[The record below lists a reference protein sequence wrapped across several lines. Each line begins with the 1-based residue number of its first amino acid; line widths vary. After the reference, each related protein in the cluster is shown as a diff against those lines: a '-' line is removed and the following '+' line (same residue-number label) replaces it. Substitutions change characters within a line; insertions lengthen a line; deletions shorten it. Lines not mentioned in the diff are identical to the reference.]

1 MLDILLISF
10 SLAMDCFAVSIAA
23 GSTTNK
29 PKILDSLKIG
39 LFFGLFQALMPLIGW
54 FIGFSFKEIIENI
67 DHWIAF
73 LLLAAIGIKMLY
85 EAFKNKDNRKKND
98 ITRMPVLLILSVAT
112 SIDALV
118 VGISLPLLNV
128 PLYLAIILIGSFAF
142 LFSVTG
148 YFLGRKIGKVIGN
161 KAEILGGL
169 ILIGI
174 GIKILIEHLS

>member
-1 MLDILLISF
+1 
-10 SLAMDCFAVSIAA
+10 
-23 GSTTNK
+23 
-29 PKILDSLKIG
+29 
-39 LFFGLFQALMPLIGW
+39 
-54 FIGFSFKEIIENI
+54 
-67 DHWIAF
+67 
-73 LLLAAIGIKMLY
+73 LLLAIIGIKMLY

-128 PLYLAIILIGSFAF
+128 PLYLAITSIGSFAF

-148 YFLGRKIGKVIGN
+148 YFLGHKIGKVIGN
-161 KAEILGGL
+161 KVEILGGL

-174 GIKILIEHLS
+174 GIKILIEHLN

>member
-1 MLDILLISF
+1 MLDILLISL
-10 SLAMDCFAVSIAA
+10 SLAMDCFAVSIAG

-39 LFFGLFQALMPLIGW
+39 VFFGLFQAIMPLIGW
-54 FIGFSFKEIIENI
+54 LIGFSFKEIIENI

-73 LLLAAIGIKMLY
+73 SLLAAIGIKMLY
-85 EAFKNKDNRKKND
+85 EAFKNKDDRKKTD
-98 ITRMPVLLILSVAT
+98 ITRMPILLILSAAT

-128 PLYLAIILIGSFAF
+128 PLYLAIISIGSFAF

-148 YFLGRKIGKVIGN
+148 YFLGNKIGKVIGS
-161 KAEILGGL
+161 KVEILGGL

-174 GIKILIEHLS
+174 GIKILIEHLN